1 MSLNSKS
8 LSQNINL
15 SGIKSFLCLLF
26 SHCMTQLCFFVFFFF
41 FLQQDHIQ
49 FILNENSMG
58 LTPQGNVSLLF
69 RSSWQVH
76 VGPENRKHWLRY
88 LAYQQTVTSVLC
100 TVSYSPEKRSAPL
113 SSEKKKKKKKKQ
125 AAQGISAVALSIL
138 ICPLSQSRHNSVT
151 EFAEVGRGPN
161 VS

>member
-1 MSLNSKS
+1 MSTSMSLNSKS

-26 SHCMTQLCFFVFFFF
+26 SHCMTQFFCCCCCC
-41 FLQQDHIQ
+41 LQQDHIQ

-113 SSEKKKKKKKKQ
+113 SSEKKKKKSK
-125 AAQGISAVALSIL
+125 
-138 ICPLSQSRHNSVT
+138 PRR
-151 EFAEVGRGPN
+151 EFRQ
-161 VS
+161 